1 MDDLSRQEAEWGT
14 GMEIRNFYDI
24 LWKRRIPQLLFYIG
38 LTIELMI
45 VIIDKSN
52 YINPVE
58 GLLFRVTFLLFA
70 LKLLGTAYTW
80 KEWCLIVFM
89 ELIAL
94 VSYKVTGK
102 NDIIRI
108 VTFVAAC
115 KGIPL
120 KQMIRYAFY
129 VTLAGCVIIVL
140 LAVTG
145 IYGDMSLTADYGRK
159 WDVTYGQSTFETR
172 YTLGMGHPNALSCM
186 FLMLLAMG
194 IYIYSERLKWYGYLF
209 LMLINIGIYGL
220 TDSKTSMLIATL
232 MLLASFVMTY
242 CKFFREKIF
251 AYLCGFLALALCI
264 GFSVDAAAGA
274 SRVRETWLYYTYV
287 GQVPADRHERFLL
300 QADRF
305 MNGRIK
311 SLTDSERQDGTIE
324 TWSAFSGPGNMEHY
338 FDMGWVKL
346 FYRYGIVPGV
356 LYCIA
361 CAALLWQFYRK
372 RDAFGL
378 VVFAVLAV
386 YSVME
391 AHLFSVYIGRNFLL
405 MMMGSYFFP
414 VIGISEDAASG
425 N

>member
-1 MDDLSRQEAEWGT
+1 
-14 GMEIRNFYDI
+14 MEIQNLYDI

-38 LTIELMI
+38 LTIELVI

-58 GLLFRVTFLLFA
+58 GLLFRITFLFFA

-89 ELIAL
+89 ELIGL
-94 VSYKVTGK
+94 ISYKVTGK

-129 VTLAGCVIIVL
+129 VTLAGCVTIVL

-145 IYGDMSLTADYGRK
+145 IYGDMGLTADYGRK
-159 WDVTYGQSTFETR
+159 WDVFYGQTTVETR

-194 IYIYSERLKWYGYLF
+194 IYGYAERLKWYVYLF
-209 LMLINIGIYGL
+209 LMLLNVGMYIL

-232 MLLASFVMTY
+232 LLLASFVMTY
-242 CKFFREKIF
+242 CRFFREKKIS
-251 AYLCGFLALALCI
+251 YLCGFLVFLLCV
-264 GFSVDAAAGA
+264 GFSVDASANALQ
-274 SRVRETWLYYTYV
+274 VREAWFNYV
-287 GQVPADRHERFLL
+287 YSEVEPSDVHGRLL
-300 QADRF
+300 LRADRF

-311 SLTDSERQDGTIE
+311 SLTDSARKDGTIG
-324 TWSAFSGPGNMEHY
+324 TWSVFSCPDNMEYY

-346 FYRYGIVPGV
+346 FYRYGILPGI

-361 CAALLWQFYRK
+361 CAALLWQFGRK
-372 RDAFGL
+372 KDAFGL
-378 VVFAVLAV
+378 VLFTVLAV

-414 VIGISEDAASG
+414 VSGPPNGQISGD
-425 N
+425 

>member
-1 MDDLSRQEAEWGT
+1 
-14 GMEIRNFYDI
+14 MEIQNLYDI

-38 LTIELMI
+38 LTIELVI

-70 LKLLGTAYTW
+70 LKLLSTEYTW

-89 ELIAL
+89 ELIGL
-94 VSYKVTGK
+94 ISYKVTGK

-129 VTLAGCVIIVL
+129 VTLAGCVAIVL

-145 IYGDMSLTADYGRK
+145 IYGDMGLTADYGRK
-159 WDVTYGQSTFETR
+159 WDVFYGQTTVETR

-194 IYIYSERLKWYGYLF
+194 IYGYAERLKWYVYLF
-209 LMLINIGIYGL
+209 LMLLNVGMYIL

-232 MLLASFVMTY
+232 LLLASFVMTY
-242 CKFFREKIF
+242 CRFFREKKIS
-251 AYLCGFLALALCI
+251 YLCGFLVFLLCV
-264 GFSVDAAAGA
+264 GFSVDASANALQ
-274 SRVRETWLYYTYV
+274 VREAWFNYV
-287 GQVPADRHERFLL
+287 YSEVEPSDVHGRLL
-300 QADRF
+300 LRADRF

-311 SLTDSERQDGTIE
+311 SLTDSARKDGTIG
-324 TWSAFSGPGNMEHY
+324 TWSVFSCPDNMEYY

-346 FYRYGIVPGV
+346 FYRYGILPGI

-361 CAALLWQFYRK
+361 CAALLWQFCRK

-378 VVFAVLAV
+378 VLFTVLAV

-414 VIGISEDAASG
+414 VSGPPISQISG
-425 N
+425 D

>member
-1 MDDLSRQEAEWGT
+1 
-14 GMEIRNFYDI
+14 MEIQNLYDI

-38 LTIELMI
+38 LTIELVI

-70 LKLLGTAYTW
+70 LKLLGTEYTW

-89 ELIAL
+89 ELIGL
-94 VSYKVTGK
+94 ISYKVTGK

-129 VTLAGCVIIVL
+129 VTLAGCVAIVL

-145 IYGDMSLTADYGRK
+145 IYGDMGLTADYGRK
-159 WDVTYGQSTFETR
+159 WDVFYGQTTVETR

-194 IYIYSERLKWYGYLF
+194 IYGYAERLKWYVYLF
-209 LMLINIGIYGL
+209 LMLLNVGMYIL

-232 MLLASFVMTY
+232 LLLASFVMTY
-242 CKFFREKIF
+242 CRFFREKKIS
-251 AYLCGFLALALCI
+251 YLCGFLVFLLCV
-264 GFSVDAAAGA
+264 GFSVDASANALQ
-274 SRVRETWLYYTYV
+274 VREAWFNYV
-287 GQVPADRHERFLL
+287 YSEVEPSDVHGRLL
-300 QADRF
+300 LRADRF

-311 SLTDSERQDGTIE
+311 SLTDSARKDGTIG
-324 TWSAFSGPGNMEHY
+324 TWSVFSCPDNMEYY

-346 FYRYGIVPGV
+346 FYRYGILPGI

-361 CAALLWQFYRK
+361 CAALLWQFCRK

-378 VVFAVLAV
+378 VLFTVLAV

-414 VIGISEDAASG
+414 VSGPPISQISG
-425 N
+425 D